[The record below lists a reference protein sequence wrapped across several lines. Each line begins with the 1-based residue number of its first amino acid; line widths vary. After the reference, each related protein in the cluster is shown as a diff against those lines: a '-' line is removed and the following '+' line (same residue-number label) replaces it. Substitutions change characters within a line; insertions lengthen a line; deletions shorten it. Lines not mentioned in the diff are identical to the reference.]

1 MTIKIPIVSIIFCV
15 IASAQKV
22 SFAVEGSKATLIAD
36 WVKENKQLEPYENQY
51 NQVLENKQ
59 IKSLTLSFAYYQDSK
74 FILKHFFNQKIS
86 A

>member
-36 WVKENKQLEPYENQY
+36 WVKENK
-51 NQVLENKQ
+51 
-59 IKSLTLSFAYYQDSK
+59 
-74 FILKHFFNQKIS
+74 
-86 A
+86 